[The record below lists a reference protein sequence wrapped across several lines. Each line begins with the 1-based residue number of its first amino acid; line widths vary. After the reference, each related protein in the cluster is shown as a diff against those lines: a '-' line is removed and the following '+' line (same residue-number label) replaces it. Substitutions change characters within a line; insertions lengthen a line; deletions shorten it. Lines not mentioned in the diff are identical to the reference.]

1 MMFFQKVK
9 LADEMA
15 RYIDGCRIY
24 VEWVKGHSGIFG
36 NEQTDLLAKRG
47 TEYGELQC
55 SPIECS
61 Q

>member
-1 MMFFQKVK
+1 
-9 LADEMA
+9 MA